1 MLTLSTKSTTEE
13 KEEILSKIENIFLNK
28 VINKKLLYNKAK
40 TNLSFL
46 LKVSLSIGLLF
57 LINIRIVSIRFYI
70 AIVIIPLTYLILYYF
85 LFDNK
90 TTIRIEDL
98 FLKLQEEIKKENIA
112 IEDEKHFFCFYMRFC
127 RIRFFKD
134 EESTPIKLTKSA
146 STYLKTE
153 TFSDISLVDIWNS
166 VSVFPDEKDFFDIG
180 DENYE

>member
-46 LKVSLSIGLLF
+46 LKVLLSIGLLF
-57 LINIRIVSIRFYI
+57 LINIRIISIRFYI

-90 TTIRIEDL
+90 QTIKIEDL

-112 IEDEKHFFCFYMRFC
+112 IEDEKHFFYFYMRFC
-127 RIRFFKD
+127 RIRFYKD
-134 EESTPIKLTKSA
+134 EESTPVKLTKKA
-146 STYLKTE
+146 ATYFKTE
-153 TFSDISLVDIWNS
+153 TALNMSLATIWNS
-166 VSVFPDEKDFFDIG
+166 VSVFPDEKDFFETG